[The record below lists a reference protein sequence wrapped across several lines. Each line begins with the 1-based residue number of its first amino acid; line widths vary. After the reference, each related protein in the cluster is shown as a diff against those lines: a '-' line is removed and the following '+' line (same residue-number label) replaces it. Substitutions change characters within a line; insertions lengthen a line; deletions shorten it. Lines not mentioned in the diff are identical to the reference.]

1 MLFGR
6 RSYLYGPRIPKPSIN
21 GRYLIGWCDS
31 PLDNLLY
38 VFFMNKLQ
46 EKLSQEMHREDT
58 ARQTL
63 QQISESDHDYER
75 FLREQT
81 HQLKKLFQSIKVKPR
96 TQREPNNFAV
106 RSALCPYRDFE
117 ILPGRVVETIELSD
131 LESRPFGVQS
141 LRSAR
146 ETVTGQNMRR
156 SIPSRST
163 NIPRR
168 SIPPLEYYRERRVEI
183 EKALFIGGKGYETS
197 REGISTISTA
207 PQTGRRLHETRETQ
221 GRFKQNYRRY
231 TRDRYRLNPSR

>member
-1 MLFGR
+1 
-6 RSYLYGPRIPKPSIN
+6 
-21 GRYLIGWCDS
+21 
-31 PLDNLLY
+31 
-38 VFFMNKLQ
+38 MNKLQ

-96 TQREPNNFAV
+96 TQREPTNFAV

-207 PQTGRRLHETRETQ
+207 PQTGRRLHETR
-221 GRFKQNYRRY
+221 
-231 TRDRYRLNPSR
+231 